1 MGSNSF
7 WFGVVM
13 ASDDAR
19 RAKARRNAK
28 KLKAI
33 RRARRDGVAPGDLT
47 RARSRDVMDALVVIG
62 VLVVGVWLW
71 TWVH

>member
-1 MGSNSF
+1 MGSNGF

-28 KLKAI
+28 KLQAI
-33 RRARRDGVAPGDLT
+33 RRARRDGVAPADLT
-47 RARSRDVMDALVVIG
+47 RTRGRDVMDALVVIG

>member
-1 MGSNSF
+1 MGSNGF

-33 RRARRDGVAPGDLT
+33 RRARRAGVASADLT
-47 RARSRDVMDALVVIG
+47 RTRGREVMDTVVVVG
-62 VLVVGVWLW
+62 VLVVVVWLW
-71 TWVH
+71 SWLR

>member
-1 MGSNSF
+1 MGRNSF

-33 RRARRDGVAPGDLT
+33 RRARRAGVAPADLT
-47 RARSRDVMDALVVIG
+47 RTRGREVMDTVVVVG

-71 TWVH
+71 LR

>member
-1 MGSNSF
+1 
-7 WFGVVM
+7 M

-28 KLKAI
+28 KSKAT
-33 RRARRDGVAPGDLT
+33 RRARRAGVAPADLT
-47 RARSRDVMDALVVIG
+47 RARIRGVMGALVVIG
-62 VLVVGVWLW
+62 VLVVGVWVWVW